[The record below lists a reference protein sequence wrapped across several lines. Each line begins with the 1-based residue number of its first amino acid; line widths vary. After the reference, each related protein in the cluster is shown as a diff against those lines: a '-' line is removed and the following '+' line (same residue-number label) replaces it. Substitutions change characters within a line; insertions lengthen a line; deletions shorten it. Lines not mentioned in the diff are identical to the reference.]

1 MISVSKSEERLKK
14 AFEMDV
20 FYDPFFIAEIGI
32 NHNGSVKLAKELI
45 DMAVKADCDAVKF
58 QKRDINTV
66 YSKEILDQPRESPWG
81 KTQRDQKNGLEFSLE
96 EYEEFDSYCK
106 KKCIDWFASS
116 WDNKSQIEMRKF
128 KFKFNKIASA
138 MATNIEFVELVAS
151 EKIPTFASTG
161 MTELKDINKIVDI
174 FERHSCDLMLMHTV
188 STYPSLES
196 DLNLKCIKMLSET
209 FNLPIGYSGHEV
221 SVSPSIVAA
230 SLGAA
235 AIERHIT
242 LDRSMYGSDQS
253 ASLQKE
259 GFRQLTSTCRKIPE
273 ILGNGEKKIIEGE
286 KLIANK
292 LRYWNKK

>member
-1 MISVSKSEERLKK
+1 MKIDNFKQLATDK
-14 AFEMDV
+14 
-20 FYDPFFIAEIGI
+20 YIYIIAEIGI
-32 NHNGSVKLAKELI
+32 NHNGSLDLAKKLI
-45 DMAVKADCDAVKF
+45 DDAVETGCDAVKF
-58 QKRDINTV
+58 QKRDIETV
-66 YSKEILDQPRESPWG
+66 YSKEILDQPRKSPWG
-81 KTQRDQKNGLEFSLE
+81 KTQRDQKQGLEFSFE
-96 EYEEFDSYCK
+96 EYRDIDNYCK
-106 KKCIDWFASS
+106 EKDIDWFASS
-116 WDNKSQIEMRKF
+116 WDNKSQIEMRQF

-138 MATNIEFVELVAS
+138 MATNFEFVELVAS

-161 MTELKDINKIVDI
+161 MTELKDIEKLVNI
-174 FERHSCDLMLMHTV
+174 FKKHSCDLMLMHTV

-196 DLNLKCIKMLSET
+196 DLNLNCIKMLKEK

-230 SLGAA
+230 SLGAG

-259 GFRQLTSTCRKIPE
+259 GFRQLISVCRKIPDL
-273 ILGNGEKKIIEGE
+273 LGNGVKTIIEGE

-292 LRYWNKK
+292 LRYWH